1 MQQEIRI
8 FQNVINKKTKNSPI
22 VPPVDKMFHADS
34 LFTLFWTP
42 LHIQMV
48 PVAPGEEYLICD
60 IDMTH
65 HDDDIAGPAGV
76 PPHVQG

>member
-8 FQNVINKKTKNSPI
+8 SQNVIIKKTKNSPI

-34 LFTLFWTP
+34 LFTFFWNP

-48 PVAPGEEYLICD
+48 PVATGEEYLICD
-60 IDMTH
+60 M
-65 HDDDIAGPAGV
+65 
-76 PPHVQG
+76 